1 MHLQPSP
8 KWKSKQTNP
17 KPGRLKQCP
26 NEYIK
31 QTKSTDF
38 FLCWPTAPGHE
49 VRPALKC
56 GSCTPWNSIGE
67 NLFFL
72 WKWLVT
78 ANNFSVR
85 GGIHVWLD
93 SVLLQSLWVHTC
105 IRSCCVWNTL
115 LPRCSPPSLA
125 LTGFLPPL
133 LHIFLCLKGKGLIK
147 TPCLDPSAPQSLIV
161 CAVYSCRLCYYA
173 ASPSSGPQR
182 CCQEV
187 YNPCHWIQ
195 PSLRLKSSYSMW
207 KPGTTF

>member
-1 MHLQPSP
+1 MNT
-8 KWKSKQTNP
+8 WNKQNP
-17 KPGRLKQCP
+17 
-26 NEYIK
+26 
-31 QTKSTDF
+31 QTSF
-38 FLCWPTAPGHE
+38 CAPGHE

-56 GSCTPWNSIGE
+56 GWCTPWNSIGE

-115 LPRCSPPSLA
+115 LPRCPPPPLA
-125 LTGFLPPL
+125 LTDFLPPL

-147 TPCLDPSAPQSLIV
+147 TTCLEPSAPQSLIV
-161 CAVYSCRLCYYA
+161 CALYSCRTLLLL
-173 ASPSSGPQR
+173 SFSLFR
-182 CCQEV
+182 RFCQEV
-187 YNPCHWIQ
+187 SNPCHWI
-195 PSLRLKSSYSMW
+195 
-207 KPGTTF
+207 

>member
-1 MHLQPSP
+1 MKIKTNKHQTRKIKTVP
-8 KWKSKQTNP
+8 KWIHKTN
-17 KPGRLKQCP
+17 KIHRLLFVL
-26 NEYIK
+26 
-31 QTKSTDF
+31 TD
-38 FLCWPTAPGHE
+38 CSWAWGE
-49 VRPALKC
+49 AC

-85 GGIHVWLD
+85 GGIRVWLD

-125 LTGFLPPL
+125 PTGFLPPL
-133 LHIFLCLKGKGLIK
+133 LHIFLRLKGKGLIK
-147 TPCLDPSAPQSLIV
+147 TPCLEPSALQSLIV
-161 CAVYSCRLCYYA
+161 CALYSCRPCYFS

-182 CCQEV
+182 FCQEV

-195 PSLRLKSSYSMW
+195 PSLRLESSYSMW
-207 KPGTTF
+207 KTGMTF